1 MKKIGGMGKV
11 LGMIPGISKIKKQ
24 IDEAD
29 IDESLLGKQEAVILS
44 MTPKERDNPK
54 IIDGSRKKR
63 IANGSGTDI
72 ALVNKLLKQHKM
84 MTGMMKRMSQSGG
97 RNFGGLDGIPPELF
111 NKLK

>member
-24 IDEAD
+24 IDESN

-44 MTPKERDNPK
+44 MTSKERDNPK

-84 MTGMMKRMSQSGG
+84 MS
-97 RNFGGLDGIPPELF
+97 
-111 NKLK
+111 

>member
-1 MKKIGGMGKV
+1 MIEIQAYKMDGLGNDFIIIDRRKDKIDF
-11 LGMIPGISKIKKQ
+11 SKQ
-24 IDEAD
+24 
-29 IDESLLGKQEAVILS
+29 Q
-44 MTPKERDNPK
+44 

-84 MTGMMKRMSQSGG
+84 MTGMMKRMSQGGG
-97 RNFGGLDGIPPELF
+97 RNFGGLGEIPPELF

>member
-24 IDEAD
+24 IEEAD
-29 IDESLLGKQEAVILS
+29 IDEGLLGKQEAVILS

-72 ALVNKLLKQHKM
+72 ALVNNH
-84 MTGMMKRMSQSGG
+84 
-97 RNFGGLDGIPPELF
+97 
-111 NKLK
+111 

>member
-1 MKKIGGMGKV
+1 MGKV

-54 IIDGSRKKR
+54 IPLGSPSIFVMKGALNPSNVKPP
-63 IANGSGTDI
+63 ATCNGS
-72 ALVNKLLKQHKM
+72 
-84 MTGMMKRMSQSGG
+84 
-97 RNFGGLDGIPPELF
+97 PEST
-111 NKLK
+111 

>member
-24 IDEAD
+24 LDEAD
-29 IDESLLGKQEAVILS
+29 IDENILNQQEAVILS
-44 MTPKERDNPK
+44 MTPKERENPK

-63 IANGSGTDI
+63 IAHGAGTEI

-84 MTGMMKRMSQSGG
+84 MTNMIKKMSQGG
-97 RNFGGLDGIPPELF
+97 QSR
-111 NKLK
+111 

>member
-54 IIDGSRKKR
+54 IIDGSRKKNSEWFR
-63 IANGSGTDI
+63 NRHRFS
-72 ALVNKLLKQHKM
+72 KQASK
-84 MTGMMKRMSQSGG
+84 TT
-97 RNFGGLDGIPPELF
+97 
-111 NKLK
+111 